1 VSSRRTKAKRN
12 PPAPRTTRP
21 AAALGDDGFGDFA
34 ASDTRF
40 LTKTD
45 SVTEWIRNLIIT
57 GSLKP
62 GTPLMQQD
70 IAKRIGVSPTPVREA
85 FGILEAQGLVERR
98 PHRGVVVADAQQDME
113 DVYEL
118 RGFLEVLAARRAA
131 QRKDVDLS
139 ELQTSLNE
147 AGEALKIPD
156 LQRFRRAALNFHAGL
171 ARASGSP
178 TIVEVTG
185 SVLARSFFNVPMD
198 RIRAQQ
204 SQAAHAAMLRA
215 IRGSDAKSAGEA
227 AGRHIRS
234 FIEAAKRAR
243 SASQTGGGRRG
254 HRDKLG

>member
-1 VSSRRTKAKRN
+1 VSSRPTRTKRG
-12 PPAPRTTRP
+12 PPTARPSPP
-21 AAALGDDGFGDFA
+21 AAALANDGLGDFA
-34 ASDTRF
+34 AADTRF

-45 SVTEWIRNLIIT
+45 SVTEWIRNLIIR

-131 QRKDVDLS
+131 ERKAVDLS

-156 LQRFRRAALNFHAGL
+156 LQRFRRASLNFHAGL

-178 TIVEVTG
+178 TIVEITG

-198 RIRAQQ
+198 RVRAQQ

-215 IRGSDAKSAGEA
+215 IRQSDAKTAGDV

-243 SASQTGGGRRG
+243 APSRPRGGRRG
-254 HRDKLG
+254 HGG